1 MKLLFLALIAFALI
15 RSAMRF
21 GRDRQVSDLLFF
33 FFWLTLG
40 AANFIGGQLLLVI
53 PILFLVAGSIT
64 KTRVPDLDP
73 PDPDKDEKE
82 KGFQLSEP
90 PPMRSLVKREEESE
104 PARESEEGPEG
115 DADPA
120 EALKRIPE
128 FANDCVILG
137 KIHHRVLDYSA
148 ASLEEL
154 DSMISEV
161 YGETPPL
168 FPEVTIMQ
176 LASYTGETI
185 RKELGGEWKQDEDR
199 GIYLDGI
206 SDPETKAYPFTKA
219 RNRLLEGEGDSLAFF
234 FRALKQ
240 VIEKEHEER

>member
-1 MKLLFLALIAFALI
+1 
-15 RSAMRF
+15 MRF
-21 GRDRQVSDLLFF
+21 GRNRQISDLLFF

-40 AANFIGGQLLLVI
+40 AANFMGGHLLLVI

-64 KTRVPDLDP
+64 KTRIPDLADP
-73 PDPDKDEKE
+73 YPDEEEKE
-82 KGFQLSEP
+82 KEKAFQLSEP
-90 PPMRSLVKREEESE
+90 PPMRSLVNREEESE
-104 PARESEEGPEG
+104 PARETEEDPDS

-120 EALKRIPE
+120 EILKRIPE

-137 KIHHRVLDYSA
+137 KLHHRDLDYSA

-168 FPEVTIMQ
+168 FPEATIMQ

-234 FRALKQ
+234 FRALKH
-240 VIEKEHEER
+240 VIEKEHEEK